1 MQELTFETILRL
13 PQMELKKRLKAEL
26 KSRGYPVPISP
37 ATCMPRERFLSC
49 WWPTWTRFTVSLSNR
64 YAIRQTGL

>member
-26 KSRGYPVPISP
+26 KSRDTTSPISRVIY
-37 ATCMPRERFLSC
+37 TQGEQFLCC
-49 WWPTWTRFTVSLSNR
+49 WWPTWTRFTASLSSR
-64 YAIRQTGL
+64 YATRQTGR